1 METNTALSLAAFA
14 AKTQFDELPPA
25 VVHEAK
31 RILFDVI
38 GCALGSNTVAKGRL
52 AIEFARNIGGPP
64 ESSILGTSAKVGM
77 GAAAFANGELMHS
90 LDYCPLLPPGH
101 IAPFVTAAALATAEA
116 KQASGKT
123 LILAVAMAHEV
134 SSRIGV
140 SLDAMRAKE
149 GGKVSQTWG
158 LGFNMF
164 GAAAGAGKV
173 LGLDTTAMND
183 AFGLAGYCSPVP
195 SHNKSLTTT
204 AGGGL
209 AKYGPAGWTAQ
220 GGVTAAVL
228 ASMGY
233 EADRSV
239 LDGEYG
245 YWAMAGSNTFK
256 AEKVTERL
264 GSEWYVLRV
273 LYKCWPVCGHFQ
285 SPVGAFTELVNE
297 HDLRPEEIERV
308 LVLNEAQGLLPRF
321 RTGVHNHI
329 DAQNSL
335 EFAIA
340 VVAHRIR
347 PGPRWQSDDVMT
359 HTGIRDLA
367 SKVSIEAYARAEES
381 RKQEI
386 EVERLPYIEKR
397 PCVVEVSARGKVFRK
412 EVEYAKWLSNGNPA
426 YRATDA
432 DLADKFRS
440 NATATLGAERTER
453 AIRKILGLEEIG
465 KTSEL
470 MVDLVI

>member
-1 METNTALSLAAFA
+1 METNTACSLAAFA
-14 AKTQFDELPPA
+14 AKTQFDELPQA

-31 RILFDVI
+31 RVLLDVI
-38 GCALGSNTVAKGRL
+38 GCALGSNAVAKGRL
-52 AIEFARNIGGPP
+52 AIEFARDVGGRP

-77 GAAAFANGELMHS
+77 GAAAIANGELMHS

-140 SLDAMRAKE
+140 SLDAMRGKE
-149 GGKVSQTWG
+149 GGKVAQTWG

-173 LGLDTTAMND
+173 LGLVATAMND

-195 SHNKSLTTT
+195 LHNKSLMTTG
-204 AGGGL
+204 GGGL

-245 YWAMAGSNTFK
+245 YWAMAGSKTFK
-256 AEKVTERL
+256 PEMVTQRM
-264 GSEWYVLRV
+264 GDEWYVLRV
-273 LYKCWPVCGHFQ
+273 LYKCWPVCGHYQ
-285 SPVGAFTELVNE
+285 TPVGAFIELVDE

-329 DAQNSL
+329 NAQNSL

-340 VVAHRIR
+340 IAIAVAAHRVS

-359 HTGIRDLA
+359 HPGIRYLA
-367 SKVSIEAYARAEES
+367 SKVSIEAYARAGES
-381 RKQEI
+381 RKREI
-386 EVERLPYIEKR
+386 EVARLPYIEKR
-397 PCVVEVSARGKVFRK
+397 PCVVEVSARGQVFRK
-412 EVEYAKWLSNGNPA
+412 EAEYAKWLSNAFGSVRGVPSNGRPYRNPQSRRSVR
-426 YRATDA
+426 RAP
-432 DLADKFRS
+432 LRC
-440 NATATLGAERTER
+440 
-453 AIRKILGLEEIG
+453 
-465 KTSEL
+465 
-470 MVDLVI
+470 